1 MDDNTRHRSR
11 LPMRARVATTVGG
24 AAATVSRL
32 AGKGDGSVIGGVIS
46 LRLAPDLLSLLAAG
60 RQVVLVTGTNGKT
73 TTTKLITAALA
84 PLGGEIASNIY
95 GANMEAGLTSALT
108 RAPDARVAVLETDEK
123 YIPAMVRATRPKV
136 VVLLNLSRDQMDR
149 AAEIWLLARRWREA
163 LGNAPDCRVVANADD
178 PLVAWAAGSARQVTW
193 VAAGQRWREDSWCC
207 PNCGAHLQRARYD
220 GGAIGGAP
228 GGTGGR
234 PPEGPQR
241 DGDDWSCKECGG
253 RRPPVSWMLYDN
265 EVIDPAGRAT
275 RLDLALPGRANRS
288 NAVIALAVAEA
299 FGVRAA
305 QALRELR
312 QVTSVA
318 GRYTQVSRRGCDV
331 RLLLAKNPAGWL
343 EALDVIAP
351 APAQV
356 LLSVN
361 AQGPDGRDTSWLWD
375 VDFRRLRGRNVL
387 VGGERRLDLAVRLEA
402 DEVAFKLVNDID
414 EAIDAARAVAPNL
427 EVLANYTAFQ
437 QYRVALG
444 RVQ

>member
-1 MDDNTRHRSR
+1 
-11 LPMRARVATTVGG
+11 MRARVATTVGG

-84 PLGGEIASNIY
+84 PLGGQIASNIY

-123 YIPAMVRATRPKV
+123 YIPAMVRATSPKV

-163 LGNAPDCRVVANADD
+163 IGNAPDCRVVANADD
-178 PLVAWAAGSARQVTW
+178 PLVAWAASSARQVTW

-207 PNCGAHLQRARYD
+207 PNCGSHL
-220 GGAIGGAP
+220 
-228 GGTGGR
+228 
-234 PPEGPQR
+234 QR
-241 DGDDWSCKECGG
+241 DGDDWSCRECGG
-253 RRPPVSWMLYDN
+253 RRPPVSWMLYDH
-265 EVIDPAGRAT
+265 EVIDPTGRAT

-299 FGVRAA
+299 FGVHPG

-351 APAQV
+351 PPAPV

-402 DEVAFKLVNDID
+402 DEVAFKLVTGID

-427 EVLANYTAFQ
+427 EVLANYTAVQ

>member
-1 MDDNTRHRSR
+1 MDHNTQYRYR
-11 LPMRARVATTVGG
+11 LPLRARVATTVGG
-24 AAATVSRL
+24 ADRAVSRL
-32 AGKGDGSVIGGVIS
+32 AGRGDGSVIGGIIG
-46 LRLAPDLLSLLAAG
+46 LRLAPDLLSLLAAS

-95 GANMEAGLTSALT
+95 GANMEAGLTSALS
-108 RAPDARVAVLETDEK
+108 RAPGARVAVLETDEK

-163 LGNAPDCRVVANADD
+163 LGGAPDCRVVANADD
-178 PLVAWAAGSARQVTW
+178 PLVAWAAGSAREVTW

-207 PNCGAHLQRARYD
+207 PNCGAHLQRN
-220 GGAIGGAP
+220 
-228 GGTGGR
+228 
-234 PPEGPQR
+234 
-241 DGDDWSCKECGG
+241 GDDWSCKECGL
-253 RRPPVSWMLYDN
+253 RRPPVSWVLEEN
-265 EVIDPAGRAT
+265 EVVDPAGQAVP
-275 RLDLALPGRANRS
+275 LDLALPGRANRS

-299 FGVRAA
+299 FGVKPA
-305 QALRELR
+305 QALAELR
-312 QVTSVA
+312 RVTSVA
-318 GRYTQVSRRGCDV
+318 GRYTQVSRRGV
-331 RLLLAKNPAGWL
+331 GIRLLLAKNPAGWL

-351 APAQV
+351 APATV
-356 LLSVN
+356 LLAVN

-375 VDFRRLRGRNVL
+375 VDFRRLRGRNIL

-402 DEVAFKLVNDID
+402 DEVAFTLVNGID
-414 EAIDAARAVAPNL
+414 EAVDAARAAGPSL

-437 QYRVALG
+437 HYRVALG

>member
-1 MDDNTRHRSR
+1 MDDNTQQRFR

-32 AGKGDGSVIGGVIS
+32 AGKGDGSVIGGRIG

-108 RAPDARVAVLETDEK
+108 RTPGARVAVLETDEK
-123 YIPAMVRATRPKV
+123 YIPAMIKATKPKV

-163 LGNAPDCRVVANADD
+163 LANAPGCRAVANADD
-178 PLVAWAAGSARQVTW
+178 PLVAWAASSASAVTW

-207 PNCGAHLQRARYD
+207 PHCGAHLQRA
-220 GGAIGGAP
+220 
-228 GGTGGR
+228 
-234 PPEGPQR
+234 
-241 DGDDWSCKECGG
+241 GDDWSCKECGL
-253 RRPPVSWMLYDN
+253 RRPPVSWVLHDD
-265 EVIDPAGRAT
+265 EVIDPAGQAT
-275 RLDLALPGRANRS
+275 GLGLALPGRANRS

-299 FGVRAA
+299 FGVPLPS
-305 QALRELR
+305 ALREVR
-312 QVTSVA
+312 KVTSVA
-318 GRYTQVSRRGCDV
+318 GRYTQVKRRGCDI

-343 EALDVIAP
+343 EALDVMAPPP
-351 APAQV
+351 API

-361 AQGPDGRDTSWLWD
+361 AQGPDGKDTSWLWD
-375 VDFRRLRGRNVL
+375 VDFRRLRGRLVL
-387 VGGERRLDLAVRLEA
+387 VGGERKLDLAVRLEA
-402 DEVAFKLVNDID
+402 DEVAFKLVNNID
-414 EAIDAARAVAPNL
+414 EAVDAALTVAPSL